1 MWIQKKKYGGKRYI
15 QTQNKVKAETNV
27 IRRIGFSYDRKLA
40 SVIPASAEEIS
51 RYPYAIFAADESAGI
66 AVNTDNFTLNG
77 SAYTNGVFSA
87 TAQYPN
93 INGTVTD
100 YDDIEDNTEGEETED
115 VFDVSKDMILIH
127 TKLTNKY
134 FTENCDT
141 YDEDFTYSD
150 MNLNINVR
158 SM

>member
-1 MWIQKKKYGGKRYI
+1 MSGALALAM
-15 QTQNKVKAETNV
+15 TA
-27 IRRIGFSYDRKLA
+27 SLA

-93 INGTVTD
+93 INCTVTD
-100 YDDIEDNTEGEETED
+100 ADDIAIYDTADEENTEDT
-115 VFDVSKDMILIH
+115 FDVSKDMILIH

-134 FTENCDT
+134 FT
-141 YDEDFTYSD
+141 
-150 MNLNINVR
+150 
-158 SM
+158 

>member
-1 MWIQKKKYGGKRYI
+1 MILWYFYGVSKLTRILNYGGKSYD
-15 QTQNKVKAETNV
+15 QTENKVTAQANA
-27 IRRIGFSYDRKLA
+27 IRSTGFSYDRKLA

-66 AVNTDNFTLNG
+66 AVNTDYFTLNG

-100 YDDIEDNTEGEETED
+100 ADDIAID
-115 VFDVSKDMILIH
+115 
-127 TKLTNKY
+127 
-134 FTENCDT
+134 DT
-141 YDEDFTYSD
+141 VMRKIQKMYL
-150 MNLNINVR
+150 M
-158 SM
+158 

>member
-1 MWIQKKKYGGKRYI
+1 MFSKKKYGWKRYV

-87 TAQYPN
+87 TAQFP
-93 INGTVTD
+93 ISTVLLPMP
-100 YDDIEDNTEGEETED
+100 
-115 VFDVSKDMILIH
+115 MILQLMILLMRKIQKIH
-127 TKLTNKY
+127 LM
-134 FTENCDT
+134 
-141 YDEDFTYSD
+141 SAR
-150 MNLNINVR
+150 I
-158 SM
+158 